1 MSLSPL
7 VSANGSVII
16 DPDFIIVDNG
26 SNITFTC
33 SARGGPNNT
42 YVWVQSMDLDQLL
55 QPGSNLLTLIMT
67 SPLSV
72 SDVLNEL
79 SNITLTTGVS
89 FSISSINATQNGGQ
103 YSCVVINEAG
113 IDANTTTLY
122 VQPDI
127 IQQPETVFTEA
138 NVSVSLTCLA
148 DSYPRPQYR
157 WQKLNM
163 MNDQFEFVMNANES
177 TLSFP
182 SVNYEDYG
190 VYRCVANAEG
200 IVENATSDNAVI
212 NGMSH
217 KIFLDNHIKI

>member
-1 MSLSPL
+1 M
-7 VSANGSVII
+7 SANGSVTI
-16 DPDFIIVDNG
+16 DPYFIIVNNG

-42 YVWVQSMDLDQLL
+42 YVWVQSMDLDQLF
-55 QPGSNLLTLIMT
+55 QSGSSLSMLVMT

-72 SDVLNEL
+72 SDVLYEL

-122 VQPDI
+122 VRPEI
-127 IQQPETVFTEA
+127 IQQPETVYTEA

-148 DSYPRPQYR
+148 DSHPRPQYR

-163 MNDQFEFVMNANES
+163 MNGQFEFIMNANEF

-190 VYRCVANAEG
+190 VYRCVVNAEG
-200 IVENATSDNAVI
+200 IIENATSDNAVI
-212 NGMSH
+212 NGMCH
-217 KIFLDNHIKI
+217 KLFLDNHIKI

>member
-1 MSLSPL
+1 M
-7 VSANGSVII
+7 SANGSVTI

-33 SARGGPNNT
+33 SARGGPNNA
-42 YVWVQSMDLDQLL
+42 YVWVRSTDLDQLF
-55 QPGSNLLTLIMT
+55 QSGSSLLMLLMT

-72 SDVLNEL
+72 SDVLYEL

-103 YSCVVINEAG
+103 YSCVVINKAG
-113 IDANTTTLY
+113 VDINTTTLY
-122 VQPDI
+122 VRPEI

-148 DSYPRPQYR
+148 DSHLRPQYR

-163 MNDQFEFVMNANES
+163 MNAQFEFFMNANES

-190 VYRCVANAEG
+190 VYRCVVNAEG
-200 IVENATSDNAVI
+200 IIENATSDNAVI
-212 NGMSH
+212 NGMCH
-217 KIFLDNHIKI
+217 KLFLDNHIKI

>member
-1 MSLSPL
+1 M
-7 VSANGSVII
+7 SANGSVTI

-42 YVWVQSMDLDQLL
+42 YVWVRSMDLDQLY
-55 QPGSNLLTLIMT
+55 QSGSSLLMLLMT

-72 SDVLNEL
+72 SDVLYEL

-113 IDANTTTLY
+113 VDINTTTLY
-122 VQPDI
+122 IRPEI

-148 DSYPRPQYR
+148 DSHPRPQYS

-163 MNDQFEFVMNANES
+163 TNGQFEFIMNANES

-182 SVNYEDYG
+182 SMNYEDYG
-190 VYRCVANAEG
+190 IYRCVVNAEG
-200 IVENATSDNAVI
+200 IIENATSDNAVI
-212 NGMSH
+212 NGMYH
-217 KIFLDNHIKI
+217 KIFS

>member
-1 MSLSPL
+1 M
-7 VSANGSVII
+7 SANGSVII

-26 SNITFTC
+26 SSITFTC

-42 YVWVQSMDLDQLL
+42 IVWVQSMDLDQLL

-67 SPLSV
+67 FPLSV
-72 SDVLNEL
+72 SDILNEL
-79 SNITLTTGVS
+79 SNITLITGVS

-122 VQPDI
+122 VRPEI
-127 IQQPETVFTEA
+127 IQQPEPVFTKA

-148 DSYPRPQYR
+148 DSYPRPQYH
-157 WQKLNM
+157 WQKLNI
-163 MNDQFEFVMNANES
+163 MNHRFEFVMNANKS

-182 SVNYEDYG
+182 LVNYEDYG

-200 IVENATSDNAVI
+200 IITSDTAVI
-212 NGMSH
+212 NSMYH
-217 KIFLDNHIKI
+217 

>member
-26 SNITFTC
+26 SSITFTC

-42 YVWVQSMDLDQLL
+42 IVWVRSMNLDQLL

-122 VQPDI
+122 VRPDI

>member
-1 MSLSPL
+1 M
-7 VSANGSVII
+7 SANGSVTI
-16 DPDFIIVDNG
+16 DPDFVIVDNG

-33 SARGGPNNT
+33 SARGGPNNA
-42 YVWVQSMDLDQLL
+42 YVWVRSTDLDQLF
-55 QPGSNLLTLIMT
+55 QSGSSLLMLLMT

-103 YSCVVINEAG
+103 YSCVVINKAG

-122 VQPDI
+122 VRPEI

-148 DSYPRPQYR
+148 DSYPRPQYS

-163 MNDQFEFVMNANES
+163 MNGQFEFIMNANES

-190 VYRCVANAEG
+190 VYRCVVNAEG

-212 NGMSH
+212 NGMYH